1 MGLKNIGERYF
12 AKYFLQANGFTRQN
26 VYKKRKAL
34 QKTQNIENELL
45 SMVLNARKLHKKMGA
60 RVMYSHLKL
69 ENIGINKFEKFIS
82 DQGLSAKIKKKHIVT
97 TIGSYEKEDKNLIN
111 GLVLN
116 NINQVIAG
124 DITYL
129 ITAKYRYFIFT
140 LKDMYSKRIVGI
152 YGSVNMFSTNAVK
165 VLQQVR
171 KLRGDDLA
179 GCIHHSDAGT
189 QYKSKIYKNIL
200 SKSGLK
206 MSIAGDCLENG
217 MAEQLNGIL
226 KNDYLEDDI
235 RSERDLNKKLK
246 DIQWLINND
255 RPVKALGYKTPVEF
269 ENSLRENKENT
280 PLKLYDFEKAKI
292 KRMRDFLQA
301 SDNKKVETIQPKKSS
316 RFVKQ
321 TTA

>member
-1 MGLKNIGERYF
+1 
-12 AKYFLQANGFTRQN
+12 LQANGFTRQN

-34 QKTQNIENELL
+34 QKQQTIENEILPRI
-45 SMVLNARKLHKKMGA
+45 LNARKRHKKMGA
-60 RVMYSHLKL
+60 RVMHAHLKV
-69 ENIGINKFEKFIS
+69 EEMGINKFEKFVS
-82 DQGLSAKIKKKHIVT
+82 NHGLSVINKKKRIVT
-97 TIGSYEKEDKNLIN
+97 TIGVYEKQDKNLIN

-129 ITAKYRYFIFT
+129 ITSNYRYFIFT

-152 YGSVNMFSTNAVK
+152 YGSTNMFSLNAIK
-165 VLQQVR
+165 VLQQV
-171 KLRGDDLA
+171 KNLRGDDLE

-189 QYKSKIYKNIL
+189 QYKAKIYKNML
-200 SKSGLK
+200 SKCGVK

-217 MAEQLNGIL
+217 MAEQLNGVL
-226 KNDYLEDDI
+226 KNDYLEDGI
-235 RSERDLNKKLK
+235 KNERDLNKKLK
-246 DIQWLINND
+246 EIQWLINHE
-255 RPVKALGYKTPVEF
+255 RPVEALGYKTPVEF
-269 ENSLRENKENT
+269 ESSLGKNEKNFSI
-280 PLKLYDFEKAKI
+280 KLFDFEKAKI

-316 RFVKQ
+316 SFVKQ